1 VGPAGIT
8 GATGVI
14 GTTGAT
20 GLGATGLT
28 GSTGSTGPTGLTGTT
43 GATGIGASGLI
54 GPTGTTGA
62 TGLTGLTG
70 PTGLTGST
78 GLTGNVGSTGLTG
91 NVGSTGATGI
101 HIIGATV
108 NVQGNLMIT
117 LNNATELA
125 AGNVVGATG
134 LTGNTGATGLTGNT
148 GATGAISGTALTPFL
163 TSANVIEIGANTY
176 FSNARVLIALENSLV
191 NNIFANTLSAN
202 TLRTDNLTVT
212 SSLLSLNGTIQTRNI
227 TVTGNTRACAIVAT
241 SVEIVSG
248 NLTANVNE
256 IGTLGSQS
264 AGFRGIPQNT
274 QNNPYVLQLSD
285 TGKHIY
291 SSNTTSL
298 QTIHIPN
305 IPTFPIGAAVSVVY
319 TGTGRLII
327 NCNVTTNIHLAG
339 SSSVRRSA
347 NILPFG
353 AATLLYIS
361 ANVWLI
367 NGAGVI

>member
-1 VGPAGIT
+1 M
-8 GATGVI
+8 
-14 GTTGAT
+14 
-20 GLGATGLT
+20 
-28 GSTGSTGPTGLTGTT
+28 
-43 GATGIGASGLI
+43 
-54 GPTGTTGA
+54 
-62 TGLTGLTG
+62 TG

-78 GLTGNVGSTGLTG
+78 GLTGNVGSTGITG

-101 HIIGATV
+101 HIIRANV
-108 NVQGNLMIT
+108 SVQGNLMIT
-117 LNNATELA
+117 LNNSNIIY

-134 LTGNTGATGLTGNT
+134 LTGNTGLQGNVGNT

-176 FSNARVLIALENSLV
+176 FSNARVLIAIASTTQSNV
-191 NNIFANTLSAN
+191 YANTISAN
-202 TLRTDNLTVT
+202 TIRTDNLTVNN
-212 SSLLSLNGTIQTRNI
+212 SVLLLDGTIQTRNI
-227 TVTGNTRACAIVAT
+227 NVTGNTRACAIVAT

-264 AGFRGIPQNT
+264 VGFRGIPQNI
-274 QNNPYVLQLSD
+274 QNGPYVLQLSD
-285 TGKHIY
+285 IGKHIY

-298 QTIHIPN
+298 QTIHIPDS
-305 IPTFPIGAAVSVVY
+305 PTFPLGAAVSVVY

-327 NCNVTTNIHLAG
+327 NCNVTTNIHVAG

-353 AATLLYIS
+353 SATLLYIS

>member
-1 VGPAGIT
+1 M
-8 GATGVI
+8 
-14 GTTGAT
+14 
-20 GLGATGLT
+20 
-28 GSTGSTGPTGLTGTT
+28 
-43 GATGIGASGLI
+43 
-54 GPTGTTGA
+54 
-62 TGLTGLTG
+62 TG

-78 GLTGNVGSTGLTG
+78 GLTGNVGSTGITG

-101 HIIGATV
+101 HIIRANV
-108 NVQGNLMIT
+108 SVQGNLMIT
-117 LNNATELA
+117 LNNSNIIY

-134 LTGNTGATGLTGNT
+134 LTGNTGLQGNVGNT
-148 GATGAISGTALTPFL
+148 GATGVISYEALTPFL
-163 TSANVIEIGANTY
+163 TSSNVIQTGANVY

-202 TLRTDNLTVT
+202 TLRTDNLIVT
-212 SSLLSLNGTIQTRNI
+212 SSVLSLEGTVQTRNI
-227 TVTGNTRACAIVAT
+227 TVTGNTRACAIIAT
-241 SVEIVSG
+241 SVEIISG

-264 AGFRGIPQNT
+264 VGFRGIPQNI
-274 QNNPYVLQLSD
+274 QNGPYVLKLSD

-298 QTIHIPN
+298 QTIHIPDS
-305 IPTFPIGAAVSVVY
+305 PTFPLGAAVSVVY

-327 NCNVTTNIHLAG
+327 NSNVTTNIHVAG

-353 AATLLYIS
+353 SATLLYIS
-361 ANVWLI
+361 ANVWLVSGTGI
-367 NGAGVI
+367 V